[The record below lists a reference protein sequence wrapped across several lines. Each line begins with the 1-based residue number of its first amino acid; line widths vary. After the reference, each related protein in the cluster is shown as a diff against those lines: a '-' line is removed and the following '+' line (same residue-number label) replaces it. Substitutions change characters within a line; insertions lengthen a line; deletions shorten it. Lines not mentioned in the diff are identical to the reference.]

1 MARIF
6 LTIEDLTSDE
16 IHKLQLTAVKFADGD
31 MNKFFTILA
40 KNYLMENVGV
50 LVK

>member
-1 MARIF
+1 MANMFI
-6 LTIEDLTSDE
+6 TITTLTSDE
-16 IHKLQLTAVKFADGD
+16 IHKLQLAAIKFADGD